1 MLKYENSKVRQI
13 DRKILEELR
22 KNLEIRVSNFDII
35 SKTETEKV
43 ISIIEEKKRGI
54 FLLFQGDFSLNEY
67 NINEKIPKQKR
78 ELSFYDRIANNVIL
92 RRIEKIFNKLRDLEA
107 QDYRATSVCAD
118 RQFFI
123 KKVILENIQ
132 TSFIE
137 SCVNGIER

>member
-107 QDYRATSVCAD
+107 QDYRAISVCAD

>member
-123 KKVILENIQ
+123 KKIILENIQ